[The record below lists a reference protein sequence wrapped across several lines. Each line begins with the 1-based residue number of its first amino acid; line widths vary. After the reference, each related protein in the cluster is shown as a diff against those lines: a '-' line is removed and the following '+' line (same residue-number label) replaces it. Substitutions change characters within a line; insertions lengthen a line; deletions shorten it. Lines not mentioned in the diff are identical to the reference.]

1 MTTNTPGTT
10 ARKLAAQIVHSM
22 RFKVN
27 FGDAA
32 TAVALKKQ
40 TFPIGAIILRAS
52 VYKTTA
58 WNSATSAALSVGLVG
73 GTGTELVNAADV
85 KTATGVVA
93 GTLSAGALAP
103 LAADTQMQASVA
115 FVGAPTAGAAYVV
128 VEYVVDNDLNIG
140 Q

>member
-1 MTTNTPGTT
+1 MTTGTPGTT
-10 ARKLAAQIVHSM
+10 ARRNQTQQVQYL

-32 TAVALKKQ
+32 TAAAVLKQ
-40 TFPIGAIILRAS
+40 TLPAGALVLRAN

-73 GTGTELVNAADV
+73 GTGAQLVNAADV
-85 KTATGVVA
+85 KTAAGLVA

-103 LAADTQMQASVA
+103 LAA
-115 FVGAPTAGAAYVV
+115 GAGGTFDA
-128 VEYVVDNDLNIG
+128 N

>member
-1 MTTNTPGTT
+1 MGL
-10 ARKLAAQIVHSM
+10 ARQNAFQLVHYL

-32 TAVALKKQ
+32 SGVALVKQ
-40 TFPIGAIILRAS
+40 SLPKGAIVLRAN

-73 GTGTELVNAADV
+73 GTGAEFVSAADV
-85 KTATGVVA
+85 KTATGIAA
-93 GTLSAGALAP
+93 GTLAAGALAP
-103 LAADTQMQASVA
+103 LAAETRVQAAVT

-128 VEYVVDNDLNIG
+128 IEYVADNDLNAG
-140 Q
+140 T

>member
-1 MTTNTPGTT
+1 MSGVQGST
-10 ARKLAAQIVHSM
+10 ARRNTEQQVGYL
-22 RFKVN
+22 RFKVA

-40 TFPIGAIILRAS
+40 WLPQGAIILRSS

-73 GTGTELVNAADV
+73 GTGTELANALDV
-85 KTATGVVA
+85 KTATGLVA
-93 GTLSAGALAP
+93 GALAAGALAP
-103 LAADTQMQASVA
+103 LAADTQVQASVA
-115 FVGAPTAGAAYVV
+115 FVGAPTAGAAYVCI
-128 VEYVVDNDLNIG
+128 EFICDNDLNAG

>member
-1 MTTNTPGTT
+1 MGL
-10 ARKLAAQIVHSM
+10 ARQNALQLVHYL

-32 TAVALKKQ
+32 SGVAQLKQALPK
-40 TFPIGAIILRAS
+40 GALVLRAN

-58 WNSATSAALSVGLVG
+58 WNSATSAALSIGLAG
-73 GTGTELVNAADV
+73 GTGAEIVSAADV

-93 GTLSAGALAP
+93 GVLAAGALLP
-103 LAADTQMQASVA
+103 LAAETRVQAAVA

-128 VEYVVDNDLNIG
+128 IEYVPDNDLNAG
-140 Q
+140 T

>member
-1 MTTNTPGTT
+1 MSLGRQLSVQLVHT
-10 ARKLAAQIVHSM
+10 A

-27 FGDAA
+27 YNDAG
-32 TAVALKKQ
+32 TGVAMLKQWLPK
-40 TFPIGAIILRAS
+40 GAIPLRAN
-52 VYKTTA
+52 VLKTTQ
-58 WNSATSAALSVGLVG
+58 WNSATSAALSVGFVG

-85 KTATGVVA
+85 KTAAGLAA

-103 LAADTQMQASVA
+103 LAADTQLQASVA

-128 VEYVVDNDLNIG
+128 VEYVVDNDLNAG

>member
-1 MTTNTPGTT
+1 MGL
-10 ARKLAAQIVHSM
+10 ARQNAFQLVHYL

-32 TAVALKKQ
+32 SGVAQLKQALPK
-40 TFPIGAIILRAS
+40 GAIVLRAN

-73 GTGTELVNAADV
+73 GTGAEFVSAADV
-85 KTATGVVA
+85 KTATGIA
-93 GTLSAGALAP
+93 AGALAP
-103 LAADTQMQASVA
+103 LAAETRVQAAVT

-128 VEYVVDNDLNIG
+128 IEYVADNDLNAG
-140 Q
+140 T

>member
-1 MTTNTPGTT
+1 MTTGTPGTT
-10 ARKLAAQIVHSM
+10 ARRNNTQQTQYL

-32 TAVALKKQ
+32 TAVAVPKQ
-40 TFPIGAIILRAS
+40 TLPAGALVLRAS

-58 WNSATSAALSVGLVG
+58 WNSATSAALSVGFVG
-73 GTGTELVNAADV
+73 GTGAELVSAADV
-85 KTATGVVA
+85 KTATGLVA
-93 GTLSAGALAP
+93 GTLSGAALAP
-103 LAADTQMQASVA
+103 LAADTQVNEAVA

-128 VEYVVDNDLNIG
+128 IEFICDNDLNIG

>member
-1 MTTNTPGTT
+1 MSGIQGST
-10 ARKLAAQIVHSM
+10 ARKNSAQMVGYL

-32 TAVALKKQ
+32 SAAALLKQ
-40 TFPIGAIILRAS
+40 WLPLGAILLRAS
-52 VYKTTA
+52 VYKTTV
-58 WNSATSAALSVGLVG
+58 WNSATSAVLSVGLVG

-85 KTATGVVA
+85 KTAAGLVA

-103 LAADTQMQASVA
+103 LAADTQVQAAVT

-128 VEYVVDNDLNIG
+128 IEYVCDNDLNAG

>member
-1 MTTNTPGTT
+1 MGK
-10 ARKLAAQIVHSM
+10 ARQYAAQLVHTV

-32 TAVALKKQ
+32 TAVALPKQ
-40 TFPIGAIILRAS
+40 TLPKGAIVLRSA
-52 VYKTTA
+52 VQKTTV
-58 WNSATSAALSVGLVG
+58 WNSATSAALSAGFVG

-85 KTATGVVA
+85 KTAAGIVA
-93 GTLSAGALAP
+93 GTLSAGALVP
-103 LAADTQMQASVA
+103 LAADSQINAAVA

-128 VEYVVDNDLNIG
+128 IEYVVDNDLNFG